1 MTDFTAKAEELVKT
15 WRGDG
20 CYTGTYYEL
29 AAQVAAALEA
39 AYAQGVEDAAKVA
52 GAKDHEALEKI
63 AAEHEKQA
71 SAWADGGEPDHAQWH
86 RRLAKIA
93 KEALK

>member
-1 MTDFTAKAEELVKT
+1 MTDFTAQAEELHAENERLNIGMFEMRLV
-15 WRGDG
+15 
-20 CYTGTYYEL
+20 
-29 AAQVAAALEA
+29 LESQDLRLHR
-39 AYAQGVEDAAKVA
+39 Y
-52 GAKDHEALEKI
+52 HEALEKI

>member
-20 CYTGTYYEL
+20 CYTGTHYEL

-52 GAKDHEALEKI
+52 DKSAACNCGDYVKQYTNYHEPNAAHVEAEEI
-63 AAEHEKQA
+63 AAEIRALVK
-71 SAWADGGEPDHAQWH
+71 DG
-86 RRLAKIA
+86 AK
-93 KEALK
+93 